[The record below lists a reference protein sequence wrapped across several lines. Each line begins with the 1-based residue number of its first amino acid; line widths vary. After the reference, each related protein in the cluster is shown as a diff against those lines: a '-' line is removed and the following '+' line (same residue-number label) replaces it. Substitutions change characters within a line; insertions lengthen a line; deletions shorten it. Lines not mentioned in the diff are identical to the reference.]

1 MVPGVLSGKTETPAL
16 RTPLW
21 FRGLGDKQQRY
32 KYTNFMF
39 PLEMRCVMGGEK
51 RYRRARIKKPPMVY
65 KSNLTSVSMGGDL
78 DQRKSR
84 GDAVCSMNQH
94 INIYSSLVV
103 VKEM

>member
-1 MVPGVLSGKTETPAL
+1 MSWEGK
-16 RTPLW
+16 
-21 FRGLGDKQQRY
+21 
-32 KYTNFMF
+32 
-39 PLEMRCVMGGEK
+39 K

-84 GDAVCSMNQH
+84 GDAVRSMNQH

>member
-21 FRGLGDKQQRY
+21 FRGLDDKQRY

-51 RYRRARIKKPPMVY
+51 RYRRAGKRKPPMVY
-65 KSNLTSVSMGGDL
+65 TINLTSFSMGGDL
-78 DQRKSR
+78 DQKSR